1 MWILLQYS
9 FFWTVTLITCSDS
22 SICLSFYI
30 DLWLFAG
37 HPLQVYW
44 NIRNCQYLSILYQ
57 LKRQFHMFNFL
68 FESKTK
74 QFLHVKIPKY
84 FFFCTHW
91 GKCLAPLLPALQIL
105 QMSRKLLLL
114 AMWMKKVFIKL
125 IVQILIF
132 IEISVKLATIATNF
146 GVWQV
151 HIHEQIFKLLFS
163 S

>member
-1 MWILLQYS
+1 M
-9 FFWTVTLITCSDS
+9 TLITFSDS
-22 SICLSFYI
+22 SPCLSFYI

-37 HPLQVYW
+37 HLLQVYW

-74 QFLHVKIPKY
+74 QFLNVKIPKY
-84 FFFCTHW
+84 FFFFLCTHR

-105 QMSRKLLLL
+105 QISHKLLLL
-114 AMWMKKVFIKL
+114 AMWMKKVFIKI
-125 IVQILIF
+125 IVQIVIF

-151 HIHEQIFKLLFS
+151 HIHEQIFELLS
-163 S
+163 SP